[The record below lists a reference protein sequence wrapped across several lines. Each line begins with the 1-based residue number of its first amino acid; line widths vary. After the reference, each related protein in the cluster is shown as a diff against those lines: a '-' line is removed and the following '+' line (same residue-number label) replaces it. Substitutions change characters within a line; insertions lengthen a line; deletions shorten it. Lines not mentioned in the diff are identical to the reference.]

1 LGDELLRI
9 VRRMDPR
16 ERYLLCALLLT
27 LLALVIDPGLFRPAL
42 SNAVGILA
50 GALIGYL
57 ISSYFSRKASSELQA
72 EAHKLSLIMRA
83 LESAGIVEFTRD
95 EHGKEVGVVVRVHAH
110 MGGSSGVS
118 GTPTVRDDDDPADQ
132 AQRMQGSE

>member
-1 LGDELLRI
+1 MMWI

-16 ERYLLCALLLT
+16 DRYLLYALLLT
-27 LLALVIDPGLFRPAL
+27 LLALVIVPGGRFPPGL

-50 GALIGYL
+50 GAIIGYL

-118 GTPTVRDDDDPADQ
+118 GTPTFVFPFNTKFARSSPF
-132 AQRMQGSE
+132 G

>member
-1 LGDELLRI
+1 MLRI

-16 ERYLLCALLLT
+16 ERYLLYALLLT
-27 LLALVIDPGLFRPAL
+27 LLALAIDPGDLFPPGL

-50 GALIGYL
+50 GAIIGYL

-83 LESAGIVEFTRD
+83 LESADVVEFTRD
-95 EHGKEVGVVVRVHAH
+95 EHGKEVGVVVKVQASVT
-110 MGGSSGVS
+110 SSS
-118 GTPTVRDDDDPADQ
+118 SASAS
-132 AQRMQGSE
+132 AQVDRGEDGARGRY

>member
-1 LGDELLRI
+1 MMRI
-9 VRRMDPR
+9 IRRMEPR
-16 ERYLLCALLLT
+16 DRYLLYALLLT
-27 LLALVIDPGLFRPAL
+27 LLALVIVPGGRFPPGL

-50 GALIGYL
+50 GAIIGYL

-132 AQRMQGSE
+132 AQRMQGS

>member
-1 LGDELLRI
+1 MMMGI

-16 ERYLLCALLLT
+16 DRYLLYALLLT
-27 LLALVIDPGLFRPAL
+27 LLALVIVPGGRFPPGL

-50 GALIGYL
+50 GAIIGYL

-83 LESAGIVEFTRD
+83 LESVDIVEFTRD
-95 EHGKEVGVVVRVHAH
+95 EHGKEVGVVVKVHAH
-110 MGGSSGVS
+110 MGGSSSVS
-118 GTPTVRDDDDPADQ
+118 ATATVRKENDAADQ

>member
-1 LGDELLRI
+1 MRI
-9 VRRMDPR
+9 IRRMEPR
-16 ERYLLCALLLT
+16 DRYLLYALLLT
-27 LLALVIDPGLFRPAL
+27 LLALVIVPGGRFPPGL

-50 GALIGYL
+50 GAIIGYL

>member
-1 LGDELLRI
+1 MGI

-16 ERYLLCALLLT
+16 DRYLLYALLLT
-27 LLALVIDPGLFRPAL
+27 LLALVIVPGGQFPPGM

-50 GALIGYL
+50 GAIIGYL

-83 LESAGIVEFTRD
+83 LENAGIVEFTRD
-95 EHGKEVGVVVRVHAH
+95 EHGKEVGVVVKVHAH
-110 MGGSSGVS
+110 MGGSSSVS
-118 GTPTVRDDDDPADQ
+118 ATAAVRKENDAPADQ